1 MIREKIILNNN
12 VFIADYYNSPTD
24 IGNNVE
30 TKFIFIRNYDIIN
43 GITNDKDIYIIEKS
57 VYLEYID
64 NIIKSNNK
72 YADNSIIYPILNN
85 NALYY
90 TDNYELFNGLFIDNS
105 LYNMKNDSNNNIG
118 EDIYLFYDKDGNEKN
133 IKCNIIKLYKPNSI
147 SVENCIIHVSNYIN
161 GINFHYLCRLYDK
174 YEVSSDTLFTVD
186 NNNYCEYITILIP
199 ALDSLFDSNT
209 YFNENL
215 NNIISLENNKLIDDI
230 TNITNKDLIEFS
242 ILLHPYTVENYIDEN
257 GVVTDVLC
265 KKYFNPINNNKLL
278 NDINIYPIK
287 MSLYLY
293 SSINETTYLYISDIV
308 NHSGIA
314 TFISDNKVE
323 LINNIGFNEDGKISL
338 SSKIHYNNI
347 LVEDEDTF
355 GVYCRYYNI
364 KPEEYENYA
373 VKILDIIRNEFC
385 EEYGYNFEELLDTS
399 TKAYRMFE
407 SFISENEEN
416 INSRINFIGYHLIL
430 TSDINGKNV
439 LYDYYFPIQFDKE
452 YSNTNMLKHISL
464 FNVFENWSELPNTLY
479 ASITFIDRYI
489 GNVIKGNK
497 LCITK
502 EWFKYIISDTNIYKL
517 KTLEQKSKDMVEI
530 NLTETSS
537 NTPLFINKIN
547 CVIKKEATEVS
558 GYKTSN
564 TPRVL
569 YKPYFYKV
577 QDLQNIYLRSALIQN
592 IGINLNEYMT
602 KVETFKLSIE
612 NLIYVEIGRNDA
624 YVIFRIN
631 AAELANTG
639 GRYDIFNQ
647 DDEYI
652 SSGQYTLY

>member
-105 LYNMKNDSNNNIG
+105 LYNIKNDSNNNIG

-215 NNIISLENNKLIDDI
+215 NNIISLENNKLIDEI

-257 GVVTDVLC
+257 GIVTDILC
-265 KKYFNPINNNKLL
+265 KKYFNPINNNKL
-278 NDINIYPIK
+278 
-287 MSLYLY
+287 
-293 SSINETTYLYISDIV
+293 
-308 NHSGIA
+308 
-314 TFISDNKVE
+314 
-323 LINNIGFNEDGKISL
+323 
-338 SSKIHYNNI
+338 
-347 LVEDEDTF
+347 
-355 GVYCRYYNI
+355 
-364 KPEEYENYA
+364 
-373 VKILDIIRNEFC
+373 
-385 EEYGYNFEELLDTS
+385 
-399 TKAYRMFE
+399 
-407 SFISENEEN
+407 
-416 INSRINFIGYHLIL
+416 
-430 TSDINGKNV
+430 
-439 LYDYYFPIQFDKE
+439 
-452 YSNTNMLKHISL
+452 
-464 FNVFENWSELPNTLY
+464 
-479 ASITFIDRYI
+479 
-489 GNVIKGNK
+489 
-497 LCITK
+497 
-502 EWFKYIISDTNIYKL
+502 
-517 KTLEQKSKDMVEI
+517 
-530 NLTETSS
+530 
-537 NTPLFINKIN
+537 
-547 CVIKKEATEVS
+547 
-558 GYKTSN
+558 
-564 TPRVL
+564 
-569 YKPYFYKV
+569 
-577 QDLQNIYLRSALIQN
+577 
-592 IGINLNEYMT
+592 
-602 KVETFKLSIE
+602 
-612 NLIYVEIGRNDA
+612 
-624 YVIFRIN
+624 
-631 AAELANTG
+631 
-639 GRYDIFNQ
+639 
-647 DDEYI
+647 
-652 SSGQYTLY
+652 

>member
-1 MIREKIILNNN
+1 MIREKIILNND

-24 IGNNVE
+24 TGNNVE
-30 TKFIFIRNYDIIN
+30 TKFVFIRNYDIIN

-72 YADNSIIYPILNN
+72 YANNNIIYPILNN

-105 LYNMKNDSNNNIG
+105 LYNIKNDSNDNIG
-118 EDIYLFYDKDGNEKN
+118 EDVYLFYDKNGNEKN

-161 GINFHYLCRLYDK
+161 GINFHYLCRLYDN

-230 TNITNKDLIEFS
+230 TNNTNKDLIEFS
-242 ILLHPYTVENYIDEN
+242 ILLHPYTVENYIDET
-257 GVVTDVLC
+257 GIVTDVLC

-293 SSINETTYLYISDIV
+293 SSINETTYLYISNIV

-314 TFISDNKVE
+314 TFIADNKVE

-338 SSKIHYNNI
+338 NSKIHYNNI
-347 LVEDEDTF
+347 LVEDEDIF

-547 CVIKKEATEVS
+547 CVIKKEATEAS

>member
-1 MIREKIILNNN
+1 ML
-12 VFIADYYNSPTD
+12 S
-24 IGNNVE
+24 
-30 TKFIFIRNYDIIN
+30 IF
-43 GITNDKDIYIIEKS
+43 
-57 VYLEYID
+57 
-64 NIIKSNNK
+64 
-72 YADNSIIYPILNN
+72 
-85 NALYY
+85 ALY
-90 TDNYELFNGLFIDNS
+90 NELFNGLFIDNS
-105 LYNMKNDSNNNIG
+105 LYNAKNDSNNNIG
-118 EDIYLFYDKDGNEKN
+118 EDVYLFYDRNGNEKN

-199 ALDSLFDSNT
+199 ALDSLFDSDT

-215 NNIISLENNKLIDDI
+215 NNIISLENNKLID
-230 TNITNKDLIEFS
+230 NITNEDLIQFS

-257 GVVTDVLC
+257 NVVTDILC

-293 SSINETTYLYISDIV
+293 SSINETTYLYISNIV

-314 TFISDNKVE
+314 TFIADNKVE

-364 KPEEYENYA
+364 KPSEYENYA

-407 SFISENEEN
+407 SFISENEES

-547 CVIKKEATEVS
+547 CVIKKEATEAS

-569 YKPYFYKV
+569 YRPYFYKV

-612 NLIYVEIGRNDA
+612 NLIYIEIGRNDA